1 MGSAREVL
9 QWRVLHGRFCA
20 AVLHDEN
27 PAWKTLR
34 AELREEPLAMDHA
47 KNEPGRAEPNMKN
60 PT

>member
-34 AELREEPLAMDHA
+34 AELREEPLAMDPRE
-47 KNEPGRAEPNMKN
+47 K
-60 PT
+60 